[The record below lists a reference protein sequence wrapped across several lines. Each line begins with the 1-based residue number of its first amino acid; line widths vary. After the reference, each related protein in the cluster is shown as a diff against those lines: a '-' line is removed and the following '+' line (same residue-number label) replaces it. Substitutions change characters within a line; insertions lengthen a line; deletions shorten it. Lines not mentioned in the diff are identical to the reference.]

1 MKEETRDSSTKKI
14 TLLFIILIAL
24 YPILYFIML
33 LISIG
38 MNSMLILKPLIIF
51 YPVIA
56 FFSVI
61 FFITKNRYLDKIID
75 YILSG
80 REINKDELSDL
91 VRNYPVESMII
102 LFFSCLAAPLI
113 AILVGI
119 KGGIISSP
127 QHGFFMIIIGA
138 IPALICGALLYSRI
152 RVIILRYS
160 LIVGLKPPSLIEK
173 LSIPVLALFLC
184 MATPVYAWIYRIYD
198 RQSSLIMPDYRG
210 SIDVMI
216 MVIPLIILAAA
227 SLIFAVIYFVAD
239 GNSCKVYGA
248 AQDDQGG
255 ESISSAGGM
264 TAESIE
270 NFESFLYKLRN
281 VAGWTAKEPDGAAPA
296 GETRTEM
303 DISKD
308 EKGEI

>member
-14 TLLFIILIAL
+14 TLLFIILIIIN
-24 YPILYFIML
+24 PVLYFIML

-38 MNSMLILKPLIIF
+38 MSSALILKPLIIF

-91 VRNYPVESMII
+91 VRNYPIESMII

-113 AILVGI
+113 ALLVGF
-119 KGGIISSP
+119 KSGIILSP
-127 QHGFFMIIIGA
+127 QYGFFMIMIGA
-138 IPALICGALLYSRI
+138 VPALICGALLYYRS

-160 LIVGLKPPSLIEK
+160 LIVGLKPPSLMEK
-173 LSIPVLALFLC
+173 LSIPVLAVFLC
-184 MATPVYAWIYRIYD
+184 MATPVYAWVCRIYS
-198 RQSSLIMPDYRG
+198 RQSYVIMPEYRG
-210 SIDVMI
+210 NIDTMI

-227 SLIFAVIYFVAD
+227 SLIFGVIYFVAE
-239 GNSCKVYGA
+239 GIGVPVYGA
-248 AQDDQGG
+248 VGDEHGD
-255 ESISSAGGM
+255 ESISPAGGM
-264 TAESIE
+264 TVESME
-270 NFESFLYKLRN
+270 NFESFLFKLRY
-281 VAGWTAKEPDGAAPA
+281 VAGWTAKEPEGAAPSEA
-296 GETRTEM
+296 TLTEI
-303 DISKD
+303 DISQN
-308 EKGEI
+308 EKNEM